1 MKALSLRGCDDGSEA
16 HTHPAAGIIKGFSS
30 TAQLHAMANIAS
42 LLKSEISRVARKEVR
57 GETAGLK
64 KAVSSYR
71 SEIAALK
78 RRALALEAELRR
90 LGKAATK
97 DRPAAAEEA
106 PARAPRFSPKGL
118 AAQRKRLGLSVQE
131 CGLLVGASG
140 QSIYNWEDGKAR
152 PRAKHL
158 RALAALRGMGKKDA
172 AARLAELRAP

>member
-1 MKALSLRGCDDGSEA
+1 
-16 HTHPAAGIIKGFSS
+16 
-30 TAQLHAMANIAS
+30 MANIAS

-57 GETAGLK
+57 AETAALK

-78 RRALALEAELRR
+78 RRAQALESDLRR
-90 LGKAATK
+90 LSKAAGKAAGK
-97 DRPAAAEEA
+97 AAASDDDA
-106 PARAPRFSPKGL
+106 PARAQRFSAKGL
-118 AAQRKRLGLSVQE
+118 ASQRKRLGLSAHQ

-158 RALAALRGMGKKDA
+158 QALAALRGMGKKDA
-172 AARLAELRAP
+172 AARLSELRGQ

>member
-1 MKALSLRGCDDGSEA
+1 
-16 HTHPAAGIIKGFSS
+16 
-30 TAQLHAMANIAS
+30 MANIAS

-78 RRALALEAELRR
+78 RRTLALEAELRR
-90 LGKAATK
+90 LGKAVGKAT
-97 DRPAAAEEA
+97 PVVAEETA
-106 PARAPRFSPKGL
+106 ARAPRFSPKGL
-118 AAQRKRLGLSVQE
+118 ALQRKRLGLSALE
-131 CGLLVGASG
+131 CGQLVGASG

-158 RALAALRGMGKKDA
+158 QALAALRSMGKKEA
-172 AARLAELRAP
+172 AARLAELRGR

>member
-1 MKALSLRGCDDGSEA
+1 
-16 HTHPAAGIIKGFSS
+16 
-30 TAQLHAMANIAS
+30 MANIAS

-78 RRALALEAELRR
+78 RRALALEAQVRR
-90 LGKAATK
+90 LGKAAAQSA
-97 DRPAAAEEA
+97 PAEAPDDA
-106 PARAPRFSPKGL
+106 PARAQRFSPKGL
-118 AAQRKRLGLSVQE
+118 ASQRKRLGLSAQE

-158 RALAALRGMGKKDA
+158 QALAALRAMGKKPA
-172 AARLAELRAP
+172 AARLSELRAQ